1 MSNASRCVTVF
12 TQRSEHSCVSSVRE
26 FCCSDGDYDDD
37 DSISIDGWQIYH
49 AQHDM
54 LVKSSLSC
62 LDQITSLAKLQ
73 IILSQSHTKTT
84 ALSGGPSNRVR

>member
-37 DSISIDGWQIYH
+37 DSSALMGGKFI
-49 AQHDM
+49 M
-54 LVKSSLSC
+54 LSMTC
-62 LDQITSLAKLQ
+62 W
-73 IILSQSHTKTT
+73 
-84 ALSGGPSNRVR
+84 